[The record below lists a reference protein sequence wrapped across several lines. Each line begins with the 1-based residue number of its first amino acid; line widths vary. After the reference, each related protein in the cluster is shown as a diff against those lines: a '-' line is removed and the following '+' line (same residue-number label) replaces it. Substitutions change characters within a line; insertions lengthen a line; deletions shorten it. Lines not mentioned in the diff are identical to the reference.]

1 MRASEGEPVSSI
13 LAAAIAVEG
22 VLLIANLL
30 IVAHELGHYA
40 AGRALGISA
49 PVRRQ
54 GRDSRLALISRFE
67 K

>member
-40 AGRALGISA
+40 AGRALGI
-49 PVRRQ
+49 
-54 GRDSRLALISRFE
+54 
-67 K
+67 